1 MPSRVIH
8 IRIDDW
14 VLLGCHDVMKEG
26 KDSVD
31 NIPMATIVRNVLTA
45 LIRKLQNTN
54 QIPTYTKEEAYDR
67 AMEIYS
73 GAEELNLD
81 IALADIIE
89 PEGEKE
95 EDMTDLVKEALRQIE
110 QEGAPE
116 GLAEKVEITE
126 TSTLPEMPLTT
137 INLLKIDSVS
147 FHFIQ
152 KQSPKDRFVEWAA
165 DKEAAVKK
173 AVCIVYDGLPKQLW
187 GSEKA
192 ENMIKDLLAR
202 HIED

>member
-1 MPSRVIH
+1 
-8 IRIDDW
+8 
-14 VLLGCHDVMKEG
+14 MKEG
-26 KDSVD
+26 KDSIA

-67 AMEIYS
+67 AMEIYG
-73 GAEELNLD
+73 GAEELELD
-81 IALADIIE
+81 IVLADIIE

-95 EDMTDLVKEALRQIE
+95 EDMADLVKEALRQIE
-110 QEGAPE
+110 QEGQPE
-116 GLAEKVEITE
+116 GIVEEVKITE
-126 TSTLPEMPLTT
+126 VEEIEEDGPAT
-137 INLLKIDSVS
+137 INLLTMESVS
-147 FHFIQ
+147 FHFIKTQ
-152 KQSPKDRFVEWAA
+152 APKDRFIEWAE
-165 DKEAAVKK
+165 DQEDIVKK

-192 ENMIKDLLAR
+192 EKMIKDMLAR